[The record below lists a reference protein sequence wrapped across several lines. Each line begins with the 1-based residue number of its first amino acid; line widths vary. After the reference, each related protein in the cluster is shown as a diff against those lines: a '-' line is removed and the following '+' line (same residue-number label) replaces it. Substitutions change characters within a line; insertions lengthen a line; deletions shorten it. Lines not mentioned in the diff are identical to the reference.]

1 MYQGCAYAYKCLWL
15 SKSVKKKR
23 LWLHQVLKMVM
34 IGKEEVV
41 YSRLGNHLHLEFSWI
56 TPPWFGLYLTSLRS
70 GCRGIQTAEK
80 FLMGNLLLISPGCVP
95 QLPEQIISVVVT
107 LSEVTGSVLTL
118 GSYTWLQWAPGATFS
133 SGRKFTEK
141 WVNVCEVGFTSFTH
155 WE

>member
-1 MYQGCAYAYKCLWL
+1 MLMTSKVCQKETPLAPSSFKDGDDRKRGSCLF
-15 SKSVKKKR
+15 SVG
-23 LWLHQVLKMVM
+23 Q
-34 IGKEEVV
+34 
-41 YSRLGNHLHLEFSWI
+41 SPHLEFSWI

-70 GCRGIQTAEK
+70 GCRGIQTAGK

-95 QLPEQIISVVVT
+95 RLPEQTISVVVT

-118 GSYTWLQWAPGATFS
+118 VSYTWLQWAPGATFS